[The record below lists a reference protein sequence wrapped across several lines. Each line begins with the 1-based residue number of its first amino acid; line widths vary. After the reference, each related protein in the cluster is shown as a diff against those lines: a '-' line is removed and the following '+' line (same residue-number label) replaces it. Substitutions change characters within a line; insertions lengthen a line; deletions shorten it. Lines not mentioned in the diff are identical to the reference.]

1 MIVLAIPYSSNIL
14 LAIKDNFQSRQMSMH
29 DDALHRYTEAEY
41 EADFACLFPHG
52 FADPDVLDGMAPE
65 G

>member
-1 MIVLAIPYSSNIL
+1 
-14 LAIKDNFQSRQMSMH
+14 MSMH